1 MSLDTTTWLCGP
13 PPAHGQRQR
22 YPSRFLYNLER
33 FYPTAGKRLL
43 HLFAGASDLGDTV
56 DARPETGAK
65 FVAPFDAVPVEP
77 GSYDMVLADPPYTV
91 GFAQR
96 WESALV
102 DVPRPKAILRAAA
115 RYLRPGGLALIL
127 HVIVIPA
134 YKELEVRRLALHPIL
149 CGPNN
154 AIRVLNV
161 FAAGGERT

>member
-13 PPAHGQRQR
+13 PPATGQRQR
-22 YPSRFLYNLER
+22 YPARFLLNLER
-33 FYPTAGKRLL
+33 TYPTEGERLL

-56 DARPETGAK
+56 DLRPETGAK
-65 FVAPFDAVPVEP
+65 FIAPFDAVPVEP

-96 WESALV
+96 WESSLIG
-102 DVPRPKAILRAAA
+102 VPRPKSVLAAAA

-134 YKELEVRRLALHPIL
+134 YKALGVRRLALHPVL

-161 FAAGGERT
+161 LRRGEGS